1 MLSIFV
7 MKLDSK
13 NVDIAA
19 KEGAAVIVDDRYHH
33 FCDGVHT

>member
-7 MKLDSK
+7 MRMDSK

-19 KEGAAVIVDDRYHH
+19 KEGAAVIVNDRYHH
-33 FCDGVHT
+33 FIDGLHT